1 MKKSTVQIQY
11 DAEKLRV
18 LRQYAK
24 DEAELKAGLESLLQ
38 ALYETHVPAEVR
50 ENIDRRKYKGGAI

>member
-1 MKKSTVQIQY
+1 MKQSTVQIRY

-18 LRQYAK
+18 LRQYVK
-24 DEAELKAGLESLLQ
+24 DEAELQAGLESLLQ

-50 ENIDRRKYKGGAI
+50 ENIDGRT

>member
-1 MKKSTVQIQY
+1 MKLSTIHIRY

-18 LRQYAK
+18 LRQYIK
-24 DEAELKAGLESLLQ
+24 DEAELQADLESLLQ

-50 ENIDRRKYKGGAI
+50 ENIDGRN